1 MAAMQLPHPLFGPAP
16 LSERPDLALAPAPPV
31 LPGLSIVLPCFN
43 EEENVAAMA
52 DDACVAASRVADV
65 YEVLVV
71 DDGSSDQTLSI
82 ARAVAARAPEV
93 RVVAHASNRGYGGAV
108 RSGFAAARMPWVFLT
123 DADRQFDLGQ
133 LDAFIP
139 SAGNYDAIVGRR
151 VHRADPLARRAAA
164 RAWNLLVGKLFDL
177 PIRDVD
183 CAFKLVRRDVLQS
196 FDLTAEGA
204 MISTELMVRLIRAGA
219 RIEERD
225 VLHLRRTAGSQSGLS
240 PRVVA
245 RAFGELA
252 VTRRALAAEDPR

>member
-1 MAAMQLPHPLFGPAP
+1 MQESHALVDPVPLP
-16 LSERPDLALAPAPPV
+16 ERPDLALAGAPET
-31 LPGLSIVLPCFN
+31 LPGLSIVLPCFD

-52 DDACVAASRVADV
+52 HDACVAASRVADV

-82 ARAVAARAPEV
+82 ARSVAARVPEV
-93 RVVAHASNRGYGGAV
+93 RVVAHAANRGYGGAV

-133 LDAFIP
+133 LDGFVP
-139 SAGNYDAIVGRR
+139 SAARYDAIVGRR
-151 VHRADPLARRAAA
+151 VHRADPLVRRAAA
-164 RAWNLLVGKLFDL
+164 RAWNVLVGSLFDL
-177 PIRDVD
+177 PVHDVD

-196 FDLTAEGA
+196 LDLTAEGA

-225 VLHLRRTAGSQSGLS
+225 VLHLRRTAGRQSGLS

-252 VTRRALAAEDPR
+252 VTRRALATEEPR